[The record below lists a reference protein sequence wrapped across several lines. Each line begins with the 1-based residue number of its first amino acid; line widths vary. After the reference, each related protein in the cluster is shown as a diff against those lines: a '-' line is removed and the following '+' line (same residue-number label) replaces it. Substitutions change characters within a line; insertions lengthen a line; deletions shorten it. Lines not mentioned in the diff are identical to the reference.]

1 MIRAFVRLG
10 PLALL
15 SMLAA
20 TACTKRVT
28 YYRSPPITGLQFFS
42 TAELTGPVADSLLVR
57 VSARND
63 ARVRRVLESG
73 ICGYPLV
80 VRMYRLT
87 DAAGRRATAVWD
99 SGVWERARQ
108 RPDEVCLALAV
119 HVMMSPGDSAAVAS
133 LVLPVQAVLGDSLPP
148 GRYRLTA
155 QLNSSGGSAGEINA
169 GVIEL
174 RSPPAKPGS

>member
-1 MIRAFVRLG
+1 MNRVFARA
-10 PLALL
+10 ALSASIL
-15 SMLAA
+15 ILAA
-20 TACTKRVT
+20 AACTKRVT
-28 YYRSPPITGLQFFS
+28 YYQSPPITGLRFFS
-42 TAELTGPVADSLLVR
+42 TAELTGPVADSLRVR

-80 VRMYRLT
+80 LRVYRLT
-87 DAAGRRATAVWD
+87 DASGRRATAVWD

-119 HVMMSPGDSAAVAS
+119 QVRMSPGDSAALAV

-155 QLNSSGGSAGEINA
+155 QLNSSGGSAGEISA

-174 RSPPAKPGS
+174 RAPPAKPGS